1 MKDKRRI
8 TTVLQVAAV
17 WVPSLLAADILL
29 ADPAG
34 DYELLFGEE
43 AIRVTATSDTA
54 DDVAFARKLL
64 RAAGDVP
71 DSPAFQILLYDKAYE
86 FALKDA
92 SGYSD
97 ALEAVKSLEKA
108 VPSRRSD
115 LQRMKFRVLQLRY
128 TQSSDPVKRLA
139 ARPYLEMLIEV
150 ADARLAAD
158 KVEEAKG
165 LYREASE
172 VARYLESFRSAEIQ
186 AQLRRVSALLEQKE
200 RLKKLQDKLAL
211 NPKDIETRQ
220 KLIFLYVA
228 ELDKPLK
235 AKKLL
240 NSDVDEAFRTYV
252 PLAAKELESIDKNVL
267 IELGNWYYKRLA
279 REAGPLSKFKM
290 LSRAKACY
298 ERFIALHK
306 KRDARTLQAKLA
318 LRKLEKDLTSG
329 DDWESADDE
338 EPMPRWIA
346 PPRTACPYCNGTGLM
361 PCTACR
367 VKDVSMGKQVCPD
380 CRGKGDIK
388 CPTCRG
394 NWGEKCT
401 PCGGKGKN
409 VTGYKIKGIFRIP
422 VYEPCKRCE
431 STGWNCR
438 ILVGKNWKRMAG
450 RCPQCGNRPL
460 ALRGT
465 VECAKC
471 QGEGTFGVCPVCKGA
486 KRVPCIYCDA
496 GLREKKRREAIEGTT
511 GKESPKKRRPRR
523 NSPDV

>member
-17 WVPSLLAADILL
+17 WVLGLLAANILL

-54 DDVAFARKLL
+54 DDAVFARKLL

-71 DSPAFQILLYDKAYE
+71 DSPAFQILLYDKTYE
-86 FALKDA
+86 FALRDA

-150 ADARLAAD
+150 ADAKVSAD

-172 VARYLESFRSAEIQ
+172 VARYLESPKAAEIQ
-186 AQLRRVSALLEQKE
+186 AKLRRVSDLLEQKE

-220 KLIFLYVA
+220 KLILLYVA

-267 IELGNWYYKRLA
+267 VELGNWYYKRLA

-298 ERFIALHK
+298 ERFIAVHK
-306 KRDARTLQAKLA
+306 KRDVRTLQAKLA
-318 LRKLEKDLTSG
+318 LRELEKDLTNV
-329 DDWESADDE
+329 DDLESAEDE
-338 EPMPRWIA
+338 VDIPRWIA
-346 PPRTACPYCNGTGLM
+346 SPRTACPYCNGTGLM
-361 PCTACR
+361 PCTVCR
-367 VKDVSMGKQVCPD
+367 VKDVSTGKQVCPQ
-380 CRGKGDIK
+380 CHGKGHTA
-388 CPTCRG
+388 CSTCGG
-394 NWGEKCT
+394 NREAKCT
-401 PCGGKGKN
+401 SCGGKGKIRK
-409 VTGYKIKGIFRIP
+409 GSRFEGRFKIPI
-422 VYEPCKRCE
+422 YEPCKRCD
-431 STGWNCR
+431 STGWTVH
-438 ILVGKNWKRMAG
+438 ILVGKAWKRIPG
-450 RCPQCGNRPL
+450 RCPRCGNRPS
-460 ALRGT
+460 ALKGT

-471 QGEGTFGVCPVCKGA
+471 QGEGTLGACPVCKGT
-486 KRVPCIYCDA
+486 KRIPCIYCDA
-496 GLREKKRREAIEGTT
+496 GLREKVRREEIEGTT
-511 GKESPKKRRPRR
+511 RREAPKKK
-523 NSPDV
+523 

>member
-8 TTVLQVAAV
+8 TTVFQVAGALV
-17 WVPSLLAADILL
+17 LGLLAANTLL

-54 DDVAFARKLL
+54 DDAAFARKLL
-64 RAAGDVP
+64 RAAEEVP

-86 FALKDA
+86 FAIKDA

-97 ALEAVKSLEKA
+97 ALEAVKGLEKV
-108 VPSRRSD
+108 VPSRKSD
-115 LQRMKFRVLQLRY
+115 SQRKKFRVLQLRY
-128 TQSSDPVKRLA
+128 TQSSEPGKRLA
-139 ARPYLEMLIEV
+139 ARPYLVMLIEV
-150 ADARLAAD
+150 ADARVSAD

-165 LYREASE
+165 LYQEASE
-172 VARYLESFRSAEIQ
+172 VARYLESSRAAEIK
-186 AQLRRVSALLEQKE
+186 AKLRRVSALLEQKE
-200 RLKKLQDKLAL
+200 RLKELKDKLAI

-220 KLIFLYVA
+220 KLIVLYVA
-228 ELDKPLK
+228 ELDKPLE

-240 NSDVDEAFRTYV
+240 NDDVDEAFRTYV
-252 PLAAKELESIDKNVL
+252 PLASKELESIDKNVL
-267 IELGNWYYKRLA
+267 VELGDWYYKRLA

-298 ERFIALHK
+298 ERFIAVHK

-329 DDWESADDE
+329 DDWEPAEDE
-338 EPMPRWIA
+338 DETPRWIA

-367 VKDVSMGKQVCPD
+367 LKDVSTGKQVCPE
-380 CRGKGDIK
+380 CRGKGDIT
-388 CPTCRG
+388 CPTCGG
-394 NWGEKCT
+394 NWGEECNA
-401 PCGGKGKN
+401 CGGKGKIL
-409 VTGYKIKGIFRIP
+409 VGYKREGRFKIP
-422 VYEPCKRCE
+422 IYEPCKRCDG
-431 STGWNCR
+431 TGWTCR
-438 ILVGKNWKRMAG
+438 ILVGKVWKRIPG
-450 RCPQCGNRPL
+450 RCPRCGNRPL

-465 VECAKC
+465 VECSKC
-471 QGEGTFGVCPVCKGA
+471 QGEGTLGVCPVCKGA
-486 KRVPCIYCDA
+486 KRVPCMYCEA

-511 GKESPKKRRPRR
+511 RKEAPKKNAPKK
-523 NSPDV
+523 